1 MAIGHLGVTNPYVI
15 TCSPPGAQRESD
27 FGSRNMLDLVMR
39 SVSILTDET
48 ERDEVAYAR
57 NAGAVVIGPEIS
69 VHDSMTVDP
78 GLLRI
83 NRDYGWMRSAEK
95 HVKSGLEDHELVKDA
110 VRTRMRGWELEQAWL
125 KDEASRDDMDEMQHV
140 KDHLRDVAARL
151 PLDLAPDGVET
162 WGRVLEGHGHPQAPA
177 DAVIPWQV

>member
-1 MAIGHLGVTNPYVI
+1 
-15 TCSPPGAQRESD
+15 
-27 FGSRNMLDLVMR
+27 
-39 SVSILTDET
+39 
-48 ERDEVAYAR
+48 
-57 NAGAVVIGPEIS
+57 
-69 VHDSMTVDP
+69 
-78 GLLRI
+78 
-83 NRDYGWMRSAEK
+83 MRSAEK
-95 HVKSGLEDHELVKDA
+95 HVKSGLEAHELVKDA